1 MIARTL
7 GQEDAMAD
15 TSQQLLEAMEALNDV
30 ADALT
35 PEAALEELDETS
47 LQMFWRDWP
56 HIASWAGSLWRRLNQ
71 ELAEPAT
78 PVEEGGGDT
87 GGSG

>member
-1 MIARTL
+1 
-7 GQEDAMAD
+7 MAD
-15 TSQQLLEAMEALNDV
+15 TSQQLLEAMEAFNDV
-30 ADALT
+30 ADAVT
-35 PEAALEELDETS
+35 PEAALEELDETT

-78 PVEEGGGDT
+78 PADEAEVDT

>member
-1 MIARTL
+1 
-7 GQEDAMAD
+7 MAD
-15 TSQQLLEAMEALNDV
+15 TSLQLLEAMESLNDV
-30 ADALT
+30 ADAVSV
-35 PEAALEELDETS
+35 EAALEELDDTT
-47 LQMFWRDWP
+47 LQVFWRDWP

-78 PVEEGGGDT
+78 PAEEGKVDT

>member
-1 MIARTL
+1 
-7 GQEDAMAD
+7 MAD
-15 TSQQLLEAMEALNDV
+15 TSLQLLEAMETLNEV
-30 ADALT
+30 ADALSV
-35 PEAALEELDETS
+35 ESALEELDDTT

-78 PVEEGGGDT
+78 PADEGEVDT

>member
-1 MIARTL
+1 MIARTRSE
-7 GQEDAMAD
+7 EDAMAD
-15 TSQQLLEAMEALNDV
+15 TSLQLLEAMETLNDV
-30 ADALT
+30 ADAVSV
-35 PEAALEELDETS
+35 EAALEELDDTT
-47 LQMFWRDWP
+47 LQVFWRDWP

-78 PVEEGGGDT
+78 PAEEGKVDT

>member
-1 MIARTL
+1 MIARTRSE
-7 GQEDAMAD
+7 EDAMAD
-15 TSQQLLEAMEALNDV
+15 TALQLLEAMEAFNDV
-30 ADALT
+30 ADSLT
-35 PEAALEELDETS
+35 PEAAAEALDETT

-56 HIASWAGSLWRRLNQ
+56 HIASWAGSLWRRLNE

-78 PVEEGGGDT
+78 PAGAGEVDT

>member
-1 MIARTL
+1 MD
-7 GQEDAMAD
+7 G
-15 TSQQLLEAMEALNDV
+15 
-30 ADALT
+30 
-35 PEAALEELDETS
+35 ALEELDETT

-56 HIASWAGSLWRRLNQ
+56 HIASWAGGLWRRLNQ

-78 PVEEGGGDT
+78 PAAAGEVDT

>member
-1 MIARTL
+1 
-7 GQEDAMAD
+7 MAD
-15 TSQQLLEAMEALNDV
+15 TSQQLLEALEALNDV
-30 ADALT
+30 ADALI

-47 LQMFWRDWP
+47 LQVFWRDWP

-71 ELAEPAT
+71 ELAEQASPA
-78 PVEEGGGDT
+78 EEGEVDT

>member
-1 MIARTL
+1 MIARTRSE
-7 GQEDAMAD
+7 EDAMAD
-15 TSQQLLEAMEALNDV
+15 TSLQLLEAMESLNDV
-30 ADALT
+30 ADAVSV
-35 PEAALEELDETS
+35 EAALEELDDTT
-47 LQMFWRDWP
+47 LQVFWRDWP

-78 PVEEGGGDT
+78 PAEEGKVDT

>member
-1 MIARTL
+1 M
-7 GQEDAMAD
+7 AMAD

-35 PEAALEELDETS
+35 PEAALEDLDETT

-56 HIASWAGSLWRRLNQ
+56 HIASWAGGLWRGLNQ

-78 PVEEGGGDT
+78 PADEGEVDT